1 MRLYTKTGDRGT
13 SALYDGNRISKSSIF
28 FDLLGSV
35 DELSSH
41 IGLLKVMIRNDLES
55 KKVSD
60 RISMGKHLDFFVR
73 IQHILIIVSSHIAT
87 NDPSKKKKL
96 YQIGSGD
103 IDSRIMWKF
112 DRQESAVAGRRDIDM
127 RSVHV
132 DPNILVLMNRL
143 SDYFFALARNLSGSD
158 DTVFRPTL
166 RNNLVLSLPE

>member
-1 MRLYTKTGDRGT
+1 
-13 SALYDGNRISKSSIF
+13 
-28 FDLLGSV
+28 
-35 DELSSH
+35 
-41 IGLLKVMIRNDLES
+41 
-55 KKVSD
+55 
-60 RISMGKHLDFFVR
+60 MGKNLDFFVR

-103 IDSRIMWKF
+103 MDSLERMIDFAETYNEKLREFILPGGVNLSSSQCHICRTLARRVERIMWKF